1 MSNSMGGERLD
12 RKEAKTVIAE
22 FISTVRRK
30 GLAETVLLDMD
41 ISDDA
46 FDEAVERVL
55 GCKA

>member
-1 MSNSMGGERLD
+1 LD

-22 FISTVRRK
+22 FISTVCRK
-30 GLAETVLLDMD
+30 GLAETILLDMD
-41 ISDDA
+41 ISDEA